1 MWKNK
6 LSFFLLFFSAS
17 VNAAQVGLQYYDESA
32 FEDQVGIL
40 ASYSQSTRKN
50 LFFEGGV
57 RLLRNA
63 HEWTRFEYKLD
74 TQWFFLPWASLHL
87 RAAHRIKHPTQ
98 FSDST
103 LMPRL
108 ELSSR
113 LSRFKF
119 FVSVGMYYRFASVLK
134 GGSFPFQA
142 KTDFTDW
149 DFATQFG
156 LETTLFNQFVWLN
169 RVSTFDELET
179 FNLNHPFIES
189 AFFWRKKNQSFSLG
203 ISTRYQVLLGF
214 GRLDRF
220 MLGIAA
226 SKTF

>member
-6 LSFFLLFFSAS
+6 LSFFLVLFSTS
-17 VNAAQVGLQYYDESA
+17 INATQVGLQYYDESA

-40 ASYSQSTRKN
+40 ASYSQSSRKN
-50 LFFEGGV
+50 LLFEGGV
-57 RLLRNA
+57 RFLRNA
-63 HEWTRFEYKLD
+63 HDWTRFEYKLD
-74 TQWFFLPWASLHL
+74 TQWFFLPWASLYL
-87 RAAHRIKHPTQ
+87 RFSHRLKHPNK

-108 ELSSR
+108 ELSGQ

-119 FVSVGMYYRFASVLK
+119 FVSVGMYYRLASVSK

-142 KTDFTDW
+142 KTDFSDW
-149 DFATQFG
+149 DFATHFG
-156 LETTLFNQFVWLN
+156 LETKLFNQFIWVN

-189 AFFWRKKNQSFSLG
+189 AFFWRQSPQSFSLG
-203 ISTRYQVLLGF
+203 ISTRYQILLGF

-220 MLGIAA
+220 MVGLTA
-226 SKTF
+226 SKPF